1 MNGVILYPLINQ
13 PDSCLQISER
23 NKRMRSFVLDNNG
36 YLTLPLFKCAT
47 SADNYA
53 GACWTN
59 EGEFDQI
66 FIKGESF
73 IPRHV
78 GLLDIHVEKQ
88 PHKKG
93 SQTQQEEDIDNNDD
107 DIVLRK

>member
-23 NKRMRSFVLDNNG
+23 NKRMRGFVLDNDG

-66 FIKGESF
+66 FIKD
-73 IPRHV
+73 
-78 GLLDIHVEKQ
+78 L
-88 PHKKG
+88 
-93 SQTQQEEDIDNNDD
+93 
-107 DIVLRK
+107 